1 MKTVRDGLEEKK
13 KQREKEVSLFSNS
26 LLYAKATTWRIKKKK
41 KEKERMIRI
50 PLLFPAY
57 LPLIDEM
64 KTIHIF
70 LYTHLINNKRTYA
83 KKTKKK
89 RERARARERERKR
102 KKNRRKPMTM
112 D

>member
-1 MKTVRDGLEEKK
+1 
-13 KQREKEVSLFSNS
+13 
-26 LLYAKATTWRIKKKK
+26 
-41 KEKERMIRI
+41 MIRI

-89 RERARARERERKR
+89 KKRERKSARAREREKE
-102 KKNRRKPMTM
+102 KKQIEENR
-112 D
+112 